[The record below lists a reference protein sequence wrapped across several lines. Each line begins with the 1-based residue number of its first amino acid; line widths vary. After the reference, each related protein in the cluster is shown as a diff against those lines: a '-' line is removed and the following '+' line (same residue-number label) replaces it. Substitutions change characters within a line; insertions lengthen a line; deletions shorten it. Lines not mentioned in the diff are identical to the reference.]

1 MSVDSSAHP
10 LSGFTADGGVGTHF
24 ELVRKCQR
32 GDRRAQFELY
42 KLYARVMYNVCLR
55 MTGHAQDAE
64 DVLQVAFVDIFS
76 KLGTFRFESAVGAW
90 IKRVVVNSCINHLRQ
105 RRLMLE
111 ELDPRYDA
119 TEETDEPHTPDHLN
133 VEAIKRKVQQLPD
146 GYRVVLSL
154 YLFEGY
160 DHQEIGEILGI
171 TEATSKSQYSRARKK
186 LRALLESAGG
196 ASGE

>member
-1 MSVDSSAHP
+1 
-10 LSGFTADGGVGTHF
+10 
-24 ELVRKCQR
+24 
-32 GDRRAQFELY
+32 
-42 KLYARVMYNVCLR
+42 
-55 MTGHAQDAE
+55 
-64 DVLQVAFVDIFS
+64 
-76 KLGTFRFESAVGAW
+76 
-90 IKRVVVNSCINHLRQ
+90 
-105 RRLMLE
+105 MLE